1 LASFAALRPRFPELS
16 MVLAPRHPERFAE
29 VEALLR
35 GSGFSWCR
43 RSVAADDRLFA
54 TDILLLDT
62 VGELSDFF
70 AVGDVAFVGGSL
82 VDVGGHN
89 ILEPARSGKAILFG
103 PYMANMQAV
112 AEQFKAQGA
121 AVEVADSAAL
131 STALANLLS
140 DDGKRIA
147 MGRLAL
153 AASANG
159 DGAVQRN
166 YALAARYLSD
176 SPVAPAPVG

>member
-1 LASFAALRPRFPELS
+1 

-29 VEALLR
+29 VAELLR
-35 GSGFSWCR
+35 RSGYSFCP
-43 RSVAADDRLFA
+43 RSLTADDRLFDK
-54 TDILLLDT
+54 DILLLDT
-62 VGELSDFF
+62 VGELSEFF
-70 AVGDVAFVGGSL
+70 ALGDVAFVGGSL

-103 PYMANMQAV
+103 PYMANLKAV
-112 AEQFKAQGA
+112 AEEFKAKGA
-121 AVEVADSAAL
+121 AVEVADGHAL
-131 STALANLLS
+131 SAALANLLS
-140 DDGKRIA
+140 DDSTRLG

-159 DGAVQRN
+159 DTAVKRN

-176 SPVAPAPVG
+176 SLESAARIA